1 MSINFATTPSTIS
14 ISFQRTNTNM
24 NANTKTRTGF
34 LDLPGE
40 LRNAIYDH
48 YAISE
53 GGYVLDPE
61 TNKFK
66 TAKGDAP
73 DLAFMF
79 TCKKI
84 AYELKSHVLG
94 FNTLTFSTYCPP
106 FHHDWRDGQ
115 PIPDAFESIMQ
126 TLTQDFGLS
135 LDSKT
140 LPAAFF
146 YSDIDKVV
154 SRAYPSLAPYL
165 EHLRTKGDRAVP
177 IRTGLRGSAGQV
189 PSVFRSFAR
198 SLMQEIVANRHG
210 LSQGELQYRAAPF
223 QYYSQDG
230 LQTLVSL
237 DPEPWSI
244 PTAADIL
251 RMKTTIN
258 ALGLPELPRTRSSV
272 KYKERRV
279 KRYFSAAALAI
290 RYLKSLSAN
299 DRQHLRTIILE
310 EDHIGVAFSEC
321 HGLGF
326 IPFCQENPRLRVDRR
341 ANLWRNVLQTTTA
354 HHTWY
359 DFRSSY
365 TLGTARSLDTQTISY
380 VVGIWMMEALELGRA
395 GMPAGSFTLTFTGG
409 PGHQTCSDMFR
420 AVVWRDATY
429 QSAVETCIERKI
441 IPSASW
447 AETQRSPLSPD
458 VTRAYWWSSFDGF
471 PQAVRDMFAGRSVV
485 RCDFPISCD
494 GEKDAEDYIR
504 ENGWTTILYWA
515 HYRWAHRP
523 RGYSRVRPDPSWEE
537 MLAEDEYTIGTPSQ
551 T

>member
-1 MSINFATTPSTIS
+1 MNS
-14 ISFQRTNTNM
+14 NTM
-24 NANTKTRTGF
+24 TKIGF

-40 LRNAIYDH
+40 LRNAIYGH
-48 YAISE
+48 YATPE
-53 GGYVLDPE
+53 GGYVVDPQS
-61 TNKFK
+61 NKLK
-66 TAKGDAP
+66 TSKGDAP
-73 DLAFMF
+73 DLALMF
-79 TCKKI
+79 TCKKV

-94 FNTLTFSTYCPP
+94 YNTLTFSTYCPP

-115 PIPDAFESIMQ
+115 PIPDAFDLIMQ
-126 TLTQDFGLS
+126 TVTQVFGLS

-140 LPAAFF
+140 LPDAFF

-154 SRAYPSLAPYL
+154 SSAYPSLAPYL
-165 EHLRTKGDRAVP
+165 KHLRTKEDRDVP

-198 SLMQEIVANRHG
+198 SLMREIVAR
-210 LSQGELQYRAAPF
+210 QLQYKAAPF
-223 QYYSQDG
+223 QHYSQDG
-230 LQTLVSL
+230 LQSLVSL

-244 PTAADIL
+244 PTAADIS
-251 RMKTTIN
+251 RMKAIIN
-258 ALGLPELPRTRSSV
+258 DLSLPGLPRTRSSV
-272 KYKERRV
+272 EYKERRV
-279 KRYFSAAALAI
+279 KRYFSAAAVAI
-290 RYLKSLSAN
+290 RFLKSLSAN

-321 HGLGF
+321 HGLGL
-326 IPFCQENPRLRVDRR
+326 IPFCHENPRLRVDRR

-359 DFRSSY
+359 DFRSGY
-365 TLGTARSLDTQTISY
+365 TLGIARSLDAHTISY

-429 QSAVETCIERKI
+429 QSAVETCIERRI
-441 IPSASW
+441 IPFASW
-447 AETQRSPLSPD
+447 ADKQRSPPD
-458 VTRAYWWSSFDGF
+458 DNVTRAYWWSSFDGF
-471 PQAVRDMFAGRSVV
+471 PQAVRDMFAGRSIV

-494 GEKDAEDYIR
+494 GERDAEDYIR
-504 ENGWTTILYWA
+504 ENGWDTILYWA
-515 HYRWAHRP
+515 YYRWVDRP
-523 RGYSRVRPDPSWEE
+523 RSYSRVKPDPSWEE